1 MNGEIPYHNHKKEK
15 ENKLMRQEWKELVDV
30 EKKYSMDEAIE
41 KYNEVMEFLRSKKI
55 RIIMTAQGKRQ
66 PLENEVHL
74 SDEDKRKYTF
84 KYLMLNY
91 TKESCEKIIKGI
103 DTIYHFYD
111 ITSEEAVEVF
121 EYSRIKGVTISEAVQ
136 TKLGGMGLE
145 ELAEFTSEVYMK
157 IKEILNHTLV
167 NTTAD
172 KMKEALFTYSMGKM
186 IADAF
191 SKEDE
196 E

>member
-1 MNGEIPYHNHKKEK
+1 M
-15 ENKLMRQEWKELVDV
+15 
-30 EKKYSMDEAIE
+30 
-41 KYNEVMEFLRSKKI
+41 
-55 RIIMTAQGKRQ
+55 
-66 PLENEVHL
+66 
-74 SDEDKRKYTF
+74 
-84 KYLMLNY
+84 
-91 TKESCEKIIKGI
+91 
-103 DTIYHFYD
+103 
-111 ITSEEAVEVF
+111 F

-186 IADAF
+186 IVDAF
-191 SKEDE
+191 SKENE

>member
-1 MNGEIPYHNHKKEK
+1 
-15 ENKLMRQEWKELVDV
+15 MRQEWKELVDV
-30 EKKYSMDEAIE
+30 EKKYSIDEAIE

-121 EYSRIKGVTISEAVQ
+121 EYSRIKGVTISETVQ

-145 ELAEFTSEVYMK
+145 ELAEFTSEAYMK

-186 IADAF
+186 IVDAF
-191 SKEDE
+191 SKENE